1 MEQVTIGPIA
11 CRLAGRAAAVQLLT
25 RILADRTPSQVVT
38 LNALMVN
45 HAFDDA
51 ALARVVSEAAVVVA
65 DSIGVTWAAD
75 MLAGVSVER
84 VPGIDLIYTL
94 CVMAA
99 AQGRSVFLLGSRDG
113 VARAAAAR
121 LCADIPGLA
130 IAGTRDGYFSP
141 EDEQS
146 VITAVR
152 TARPDIVLVG
162 MDVPRQ
168 EKWIAE
174 HRIALGAS
182 VVMGVGGSFDV
193 LSGALRRA
201 PRWMRATG
209 TEWLYRCAAQPW
221 RVARIKD
228 LPVFVARVLVQKVN
242 APAYERNR

>member
-1 MEQVTIGPIA
+1 MKQVTIGPIA
-11 CRLAGRAAAVQLLT
+11 CRLAGRAAVIETLT
-25 RILADRTPSQVVT
+25 RILQERTPSQVVT

-45 HAFDDA
+45 HAFGDA
-51 ALARVVSEAAVVVA
+51 ALARAVSEAAVVVA

-75 MLAGVSVER
+75 MLAKVSVER

-94 CVMAA
+94 CGLAA

-113 VARAAAAR
+113 VARGAADR
-121 LCADIPGLA
+121 LSADIPGLV
-130 IAGTRDGYFSP
+130 IAGTRHGYFAP
-141 EDEQS
+141 TDEPA
-146 VITAVR
+146 VIAAVR
-152 TARPDIVLVG
+152 ATRPDILLVG

-174 HRIALGAS
+174 HRAALGAS

-193 LSGALRRA
+193 ISGGLRRA

-221 RVARIKD
+221 RIARIKD
-228 LPVFVARVLVQKVN
+228 LPVFIARVLALKAN
-242 APAYERNR
+242 ASRS